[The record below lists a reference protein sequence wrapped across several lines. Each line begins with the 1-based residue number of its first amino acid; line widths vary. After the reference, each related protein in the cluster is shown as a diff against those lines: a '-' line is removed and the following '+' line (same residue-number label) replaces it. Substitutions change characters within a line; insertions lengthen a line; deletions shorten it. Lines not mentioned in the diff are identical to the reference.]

1 MEGSMMDQLHFHC
14 KTLRILSFF
23 PVLQTGIEIPVEN
36 SMSVQAI
43 LSEICGLTDAVIK
56 DRIQTLFLNGN
67 PVDDFTTAMVNSGDT
82 LALSAAMPGLVGAT
96 MRSAGKLACFRSNIS
111 HRGSHSRVSRS
122 TGTVSLKLFN
132 LLLNELGPGF
142 LSRGVLIS
150 ADKIGDFLKGFSS
163 EDWQA
168 FDRVTLNGKAVA
180 PEDLAQ
186 MQWPDQMVEL
196 QVTFG

>member
-1 MEGSMMDQLHFHC
+1 MDRLRLRC
-14 KTLRILSFF
+14 NTARILPFF
-23 PVLQTGIEIPVEN
+23 PLLQTGVEIPIEN

-67 PVDDFTTAMVNSGDT
+67 PVDDFTTATVNPGDT

-96 MRSAGKLACFRSNIS
+96 MRSAGKLACFRSSIS
-111 HRGSHSRVSRS
+111 HRSKPSQVNRS

-132 LLLNELGPGF
+132 LMLKELGPGF

-150 ADKIGDFLKGFSS
+150 ANKINDFLNGFSS
-163 EDWQA
+163 EDRQA
-168 FDRVTLNGKAVA
+168 
-180 PEDLAQ
+180 
-186 MQWPDQMVEL
+186 
-196 QVTFG
+196 

>member
-1 MEGSMMDQLHFHC
+1 MDQLH
-14 KTLRILSFF
+14 LRCNTAKILPFF
-23 PVLQTGIEIPVEN
+23 PLLQTGIEIPIEN

-56 DRIQTLFLNGN
+56 NRIQTLFLNGN
-67 PVDDFTTAMVNSGDT
+67 PVDDFNAAIVNSGDT

-111 HRGSHSRVSRS
+111 HRGNPVRADRK

-132 LLLNELGPGF
+132 LLLKDLGPGF

-150 ADKIGDFLKGFSS
+150 TKKIDDILNGFSP

-168 FDRVTLNGKAVA
+168 CDHMTLNGKAIDRA
-180 PEDLAQ
+180 GLARMNRQ
-186 MQWPDQMVEL
+186 EVMIEL
-196 QVTFG
+196 QVSFG

>member
-1 MEGSMMDQLHFHC
+1 MDQLR
-14 KTLRILSFF
+14 LRCNTAKILPFF
-23 PVLQTGIEIPVEN
+23 PLLQTGIEIPIEN

-43 LSEICGLTDAVIK
+43 LSEICGLTDAFIK

-67 PVDDFTTAMVNSGDT
+67 PVDDFSTAIVNPGDT

-111 HRGSHSRVSRS
+111 HRDNPVRADLQ

-132 LLLNELGPGF
+132 LLLKDLGPGF

-150 ADKIGDFLKGFSS
+150 AKKIDDILNGFSP

-168 FDRVTLNGKAVA
+168 CDHMTLNGKAINRA
-180 PEDLAQ
+180 GLARMNRQ
-186 MQWPDQMVEL
+186 EVMIEL
-196 QVTFG
+196 QVFFG